1 MFTLG
6 VLILRKNILFTG
18 KFLKVSRPVKEDQG
32 TIEMRVRNLRSQNYS
47 NLWKEPKKDRSVC
60 EQQLMWLKSKL

>member
-32 TIEMRVRNLRSQNYS
+32 TIEMRVRNLRSQNS
-47 NLWKEPKKDRSVC
+47 GKRRMKIDRYVNNS
-60 EQQLMWLKSKL
+60 